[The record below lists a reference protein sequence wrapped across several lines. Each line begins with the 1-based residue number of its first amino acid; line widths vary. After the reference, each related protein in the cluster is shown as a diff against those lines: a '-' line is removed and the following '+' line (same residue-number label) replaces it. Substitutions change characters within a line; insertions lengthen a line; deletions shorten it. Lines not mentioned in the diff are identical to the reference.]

1 MPRGTHRHVDP
12 QQFVTRTPPRQDHS
26 ACRACGQDYERLE
39 EILVAVRWQGETLW
53 SPHKARPDP
62 RVPARGCD
70 GRERNLRR
78 AVELPLETKLP
89 IPEVFGSDT
98 VQAPARDA
106 PRGNYHCAIEPFEMN
121 LWPDRVFAP
130 LRRFDR

>member
-39 EILVAVRWQGETLW
+39 EILVAVRWLDETLW
-53 SPHKARPDP
+53 SPHQALPAP
-62 RVPARGCD
+62 TLPARRWE
-70 GRERNLRR
+70 GREGNLRR
-78 AVELPLETKLP
+78 VVEVPLETKLP

-106 PRGNYHCAIEPFEMN
+106 P
-121 LWPDRVFAP
+121 
-130 LRRFDR
+130 